1 MLCCVLLTIVFCT
14 ALWVNLELR
23 KMCFINK
30 KITKIKRQNRDSY
43 MKRFLRAPLVL
54 TA

>member
-1 MLCCVLLTIVFCT
+1 MLCCVLLSIGFCT

-30 KITKIKRQNRDSY
+30 KIKRQNRDSY